1 MTNKIDQRE
10 IVTLNIQTNNL
21 LKKFNKNI
29 IFVGL
34 MGAGKTTVGKKIS
47 KILDL
52 PFFDS
57 DKEIEKRYKTS
68 ISNIFFELGEEKFRE
83 YEENIIFNILK
94 KSPIVLSTGGG
105 AFCNNKIR
113 NFISKNSISFWL
125 NVKPENLFKRIKN
138 TSSRPLL
145 NSKDPLLK
153 LKSILLE
160 RENLYKKAN
169 FEIKTDNLTTNE
181 TINKILYILKCK
193 KTFNDFKV

>member
-10 IVTLNIQTNNL
+10 IVTSNIQTNDL

-34 MGAGKTTVGKKIS
+34 MGAGKTTIGKKIS

-57 DKEIEKRYKTS
+57 DKEIEKKYKTS
-68 ISNIFFELGEEKFRE
+68 ISNIFLKLGEETFRE

>member
-10 IVTLNIQTNNL
+10 IVTSNIQTNDL

-34 MGAGKTTVGKKIS
+34 MGAGKTTIGKKIS

-57 DKEIEKRYKTS
+57 DKEIEKKYKTS
-68 ISNIFFELGEEKFRE
+68 ISNIFLKLGEETFRE

-145 NSKDPLLK
+145 NSRDPLLK